1 MWKAA
6 LYRGHPSKGVRT
18 EPSDPSPAAPVK
30 ASNAILNRPTMRFA
44 AFFAIALSAVPLH
57 ADFQYQS
64 TAHITGGVMLQML
77 RFVPGAGKVREPQT
91 STVAVQGNRMLHK
104 SPQQTSIIDLDK
116 RTITTI
122 STEKKTYSVMPF
134 DQMKQAMEDA
144 AAKAQ
149 TAKQPGSPDLSID
162 ANIQQTGQTRNI
174 EGYDTKEAILT
185 MSMTMT
191 DPRSAQ
197 SGAMAIKM
205 DMWVAPEVAGYSEVR
220 EFYKRM
226 AKDLDWMPGGM
237 ALLNRP
243 DMARAIAKMMAQGGA
258 LEGTPIQEIVSMRPQ
273 AAPGTPEAAP
283 GSSVTSAPAP
293 SQPAPTQNNSQQS
306 PSAAIA
312 GALSGRFGGLGGFGR
327 KKQSQS
333 SQDAAPAA
341 PATSSGDGT
350 LIEMTMEN
358 SAFSAAPVNSALFEI
373 PAGFREVP
381 PDMPRTSK

>member
-1 MWKAA
+1 
-6 LYRGHPSKGVRT
+6 
-18 EPSDPSPAAPVK
+18 
-30 ASNAILNRPTMRFA
+30 
-44 AFFAIALSAVPLH
+44 
-57 ADFQYQS
+57 
-64 TAHITGGVMLQML
+64 
-77 RFVPGAGKVREPQT
+77 
-91 STVAVQGNRMLHK
+91 
-104 SPQQTSIIDLDK
+104 
-116 RTITTI
+116 
-122 STEKKTYSVMPF
+122 
-134 DQMKQAMEDA
+134 MKQAMEDA

-149 TAKQPGSPDLSID
+149 SAKQPGSPDLSID

-191 DPRSAQ
+191 DPRTAQ

-226 AKDLDWMPGGM
+226 AKELDWMPGGM

-243 DMARAIAKMMAQGGA
+243 DMARAISKMMTQGGA

-273 AAPGTPEAAP
+273 APPGNAPAAPGNADAAP
-283 GSSVTSAPAP
+283 GSSATSAPAP
-293 SQPAPTQNNSQQS
+293 SQPATTQNNSQQN

-312 GALSGRFGGLGGFGR
+312 SALSGRFGGLGGFGR
-327 KKQSQS
+327 KKQSQA
-333 SQDAAPAA
+333 SQDAARAA
-341 PATSSGDGT
+341 ATSSGDGT

-381 PDMPRTSK
+381 PDMPRTAK

>member
-1 MWKAA
+1 
-6 LYRGHPSKGVRT
+6 
-18 EPSDPSPAAPVK
+18 
-30 ASNAILNRPTMRFA
+30 
-44 AFFAIALSAVPLH
+44 
-57 ADFQYQS
+57 
-64 TAHITGGVMLQML
+64 
-77 RFVPGAGKVREPQT
+77 
-91 STVAVQGNRMLHK
+91 
-104 SPQQTSIIDLDK
+104 
-116 RTITTI
+116 
-122 STEKKTYSVMPF
+122 
-134 DQMKQAMEDA
+134 
-144 AAKAQ
+144 
-149 TAKQPGSPDLSID
+149 
-162 ANIQQTGQTRNI
+162 
-174 EGYDTKEAILT
+174 
-185 MSMTMT
+185 
-191 DPRSAQ
+191 
-197 SGAMAIKM
+197 
-205 DMWVAPEVAGYSEVR
+205 
-220 EFYKRM
+220 
-226 AKDLDWMPGGM
+226 
-237 ALLNRP
+237 
-243 DMARAIAKMMAQGGA
+243 MAQGGA

-381 PDMPRTSK
+381 PDMPRTSKERRVRNHTAPLGAALLTYPFRCWPFVCTLRFVPVWRQCSGLSSATAFSCS

>member
-1 MWKAA
+1 
-6 LYRGHPSKGVRT
+6 
-18 EPSDPSPAAPVK
+18 
-30 ASNAILNRPTMRFA
+30 MRFA
-44 AFFAIALSAVPLH
+44 AFFPLVLCSVPLH

-64 TAHITGGVMLQML
+64 TAHITGGAMLQMM
-77 RFVPGAGKVREPQT
+77 RFVPGAGKLREPQT
-91 STVAVQGNRMLHK
+91 STVAVQGNRMIHK
-104 SPQQTSIIDLDK
+104 SSLQTSIIDLDK

-122 STEKKTYSVMPF
+122 NNEKKTYSVVTF
-134 DQMKQAMEDA
+134 DQMKQAMDAA

-149 TAKQPGSPDLSID
+149 SAKQPGSPDLSID
-162 ANIQQTGQTRNI
+162 ANIQQTGQSRNI

-185 MSMTMT
+185 MSMTMS
-191 DPRSAQ
+191 DPRTAQ
-197 SGAMAIKM
+197 TGAMAIKM
-205 DMWVAPEVAGYSEVR
+205 DMWIAPEVAGYSEVR

-243 DMARAIAKMMAQGGA
+243 DMARAISKMMAQGGA
-258 LEGTPIQEIVSMRPQ
+258 LEGTPIQEVVSMRP
-273 AAPGTPEAAP
+273 AGTPG
-283 GSSVTSAPAP
+283 GSDATTSAP
-293 SQPAPTQNNSQQS
+293 SQPATTQNNSQQN

-341 PATSSGDGT
+341 GASSSGDGS

-358 SAFSAAPVNSALFEI
+358 SGFSAAPVNSALFEI

-381 PDMPRTSK
+381 PDMPRTTK

>member
-1 MWKAA
+1 
-6 LYRGHPSKGVRT
+6 
-18 EPSDPSPAAPVK
+18 
-30 ASNAILNRPTMRFA
+30 MRFA
-44 AFFAIALSAVPLH
+44 AFFALALSVPLH

-64 TAHITGGVMLQML
+64 TARITGGAMLQML

-91 STVAVQGNRMLHK
+91 STVAVQGNRMVHK
-104 SPQQTSIIDLDK
+104 GPQQTSIIDLDK
-116 RTITTI
+116 RTITSI
-122 STEKKTYSVMPF
+122 NNEKKTYSVMTF

-191 DPRSAQ
+191 DPRTAQ
-197 SGAMAIKM
+197 SGAMAVKM
-205 DMWVAPEVAGYSEVR
+205 DMWIAPEVAGYSEVR

-226 AKDLDWMPGGM
+226 AKELDWMPGGM

-243 DMARAIAKMMAQGGA
+243 DMARAISKMMAQGGA
-258 LEGTPIQEIVSMRPQ
+258 LEGTPIQEIVSMRP
-273 AAPGTPEAAP
+273 AAAP
-283 GSSVTSAPAP
+283 GSSDTGAPAP
-293 SQPAPTQNNSQQS
+293 AQTATTQNNSQQN

-312 GALSGRFGGLGGFGR
+312 SALSGRFGGLGGFGR
-327 KKQSQS
+327 KKQSQP

-341 PATSSGDGT
+341 PAASSGDAS

-358 SAFSAAPVNSALFEI
+358 SAFSAAPVDSALFEV

-381 PDMPRTSK
+381 PDMPRTAK